1 MSQDAEIVLTQKH
14 RVGGERTLTL
24 FEQRYLRVRQRRRR
38 GASLSYTLDLLALA
52 PGSERHWQLRWGWLV
67 AAVLAL
73 LVAGIATL
81 FALHPPAAA
90 AGMPWLGLV
99 LALVAVV
106 LLLVGV
112 LCAYR
117 FATSMEHRQL
127 YATRYGG
134 VPLVELWVNQ
144 PDKGFYQAFVQEL
157 ERAVIS
163 SEARVGDM
171 GEQALKAGELRLLRR
186 MSGKGVIDEAAYET
200 AKSLILMQ
208 GG

>member
-24 FEQRYLRVRQRRRR
+24 FEQRYLRVQQRRRR

-52 PGSERHWQLRWGWLV
+52 PGSERDWRLRWGWLV
-67 AAVLAL
+67 AAALAL
-73 LVAGIATL
+73 LGAGIAAL
-81 FALHPPAAA
+81 FALHPPAV
-90 AGMPWLGLV
+90 GIPWLGLV

-106 LLLVGV
+106 LLLIGV

-157 ERAVIS
+157 ERAVIA
-163 SEARVGDM
+163 SEARAGDM